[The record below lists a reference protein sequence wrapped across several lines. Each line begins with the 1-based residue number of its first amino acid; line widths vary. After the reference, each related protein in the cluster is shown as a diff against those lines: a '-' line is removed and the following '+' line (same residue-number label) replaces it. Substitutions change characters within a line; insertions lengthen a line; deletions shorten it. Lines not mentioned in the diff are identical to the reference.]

1 MKLWEADEHK
11 VIAHLTNGH
20 VIVGKAD
27 CYTSEQD
34 EPNGVASIIIGD
46 GLFFENEIESIE
58 LADEAKGM
66 TNMKLREASGHR
78 VTLHLT
84 DGTSV
89 TGLADCYTSALDEP
103 DGVAS
108 ILIDNAIFFE
118 NEIESI
124 ELA

>member
-1 MKLWEADEHK
+1 MKLWEADGHK

-20 VIVGKAD
+20 VIVGMAD
-27 CYTSEQD
+27 CYTSELD
-34 EPNGVASIIIGD
+34 EPDGVASIIIGD

-66 TNMKLREASGHR
+66 TNMKLWEASGHR

-108 ILIDNAIFFE
+108 ILIDDAIFFE